1 LKFAGVFLSSSEP
14 TFPIK
19 EDIDKFCNFLV
30 NSNAGIVYGG
40 GNRGL
45 MGYISKKHKEVG
57 GIVKGVNLKLFHDQG
72 FTAQDYIDHFEVEDT
87 LYIRKKKLIDYSDF
101 IVVLPGGVGTADE
114 FFDVLTHLHMSEIGG
129 GVLNKKLYLYNKDN
143 YWSDLIA
150 WIQKSVDFGML
161 SQIPK
166 ELIVVNTID
175 ELISEI
181 KENEI

>member
-1 LKFAGVFLSSSEP
+1 V
-14 TFPIK
+14 I
-19 EDIDKFCNFLV
+19 
-30 NSNAGIVYGG
+30 
-40 GNRGL
+40 
-45 MGYISKKHKEVG
+45 
-57 GIVKGVNLKLFHDQG
+57 
-72 FTAQDYIDHFEVEDT
+72 
-87 LYIRKKKLIDYSDF
+87 
-101 IVVLPGGVGTADE
+101 
-114 FFDVLTHLHMSEIGG
+114 
-129 GVLNKKLYLYNKDN
+129 NKKLYLYNKDN

>member
-1 LKFAGVFLSSSEP
+1 
-14 TFPIK
+14 
-19 EDIDKFCNFLV
+19 
-30 NSNAGIVYGG
+30 
-40 GNRGL
+40 
-45 MGYISKKHKEVG
+45 
-57 GIVKGVNLKLFHDQG
+57 
-72 FTAQDYIDHFEVEDT
+72 
-87 LYIRKKKLIDYSDF
+87 
-101 IVVLPGGVGTADE
+101 
-114 FFDVLTHLHMSEIGG
+114 MSEIGG
-129 GVLNKKLYLYNKDN
+129 GVINKKLYLYNKDN